1 MVARITEQLADAG
14 QQQYAGLLIDYIF
27 IYQIKNNRAQPCG
40 SVSFSSKL
48 SDAGE
53 NFIPT

>member
-1 MVARITEQLADAG
+1 MVARITEHLADAG
-14 QQQYAGLLIDYIF
+14 QQQYTGLLIDYIF

-40 SVSFSSKL
+40 SVSFSTKL